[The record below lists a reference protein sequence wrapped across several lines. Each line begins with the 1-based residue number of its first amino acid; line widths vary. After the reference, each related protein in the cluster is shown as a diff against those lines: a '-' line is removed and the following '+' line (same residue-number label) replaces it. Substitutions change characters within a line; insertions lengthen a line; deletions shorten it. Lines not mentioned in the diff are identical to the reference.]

1 MVHRLG
7 RDMLKVL
14 RNLALFAAG
23 LVPAFFTVFAA
34 LISDGGDARE
44 QTLGYALTFLC
55 YVLLAFGVGITW
67 PGEPL
72 SSAMWLLLPAT
83 GVALWHVVG
92 EPEGPSADIGQLAAV
107 VLGATVLGAI
117 MGAWAGSRLDRRDEG

>member
-1 MVHRLG
+1 MHQLG

-23 LVPAFFTVFAA
+23 LVPAFLTVFTS
-34 LISDGGDARE
+34 LIGDGGDARE
-44 QTLGYALTFLC
+44 QALGYALTFIC
-55 YVLLAFGVGITW
+55 YLLLAFGVGITW

-83 GVALWHVVG
+83 GVALWQVVG
-92 EPEGPSADIGQLAAV
+92 GPQDPSADIGQLATI

-117 MGAWAGSRLDRRDEG
+117 MGAWAGSHLDRCDEG